1 MQKIYYYR
9 TLSLLFTVLIS
20 IYLSGNALGQE
31 EREVELTA
39 QEMLARVDA
48 MLKYP
53 AGILKGTL
61 LHIQPNGSTRR
72 IQLKA
77 FIQDSNYL
85 FRLET
90 SSRGEE
96 QKVLY
101 TLNGEDI
108 WVYNVLSRQ
117 LFHKMSI
124 DKFDSLLNTNFF
136 YIDLSNADL
145 QSNYT
150 ASIDGEVFVKGRD
163 ALRLKCEPLLK
174 SGEYGLLTLYVSK
187 DDFIPLRIDYHDS
200 DRVVFKTMSVAKVA
214 ERNNRKF
221 PVRYDML
228 NIRTGTVT
236 IFEIFDIDEKARFDR
251 SIFRPEKLGEH

>member
-1 MQKIYYYR
+1 MSAVLV
-9 TLSLLFTVLIS
+9 TMCLSHGAV
-20 IYLSGNALGQE
+20 GQE
-31 EREVELTA
+31 DREVELTA

-61 LHIQPNGSTRR
+61 LHIQPDGSTRR
-72 IQLKA
+72 VQLKA

-85 FRLET
+85 FRLES

-124 DKFDSLLNTNFF
+124 DKFDPLLNTNFS
-136 YIDLSNADL
+136 YMDLSNADL

-163 ALRLKCEPLLK
+163 ALRLTCQPLLK
-174 SGEYGLLTLYVSK
+174 SGKYGLLTVYVSK

-200 DRVVFKTMSVAKVA
+200 DRVIFKTMSVAKVA
-214 ERNNRKF
+214 VRDNRNF

-228 NIRTGTVT
+228 NIKTGTVT
-236 IFEIFDIDEKARFDR
+236 IFEIFDIDEKARFDEA
-251 SIFRPEKLGEH
+251 IFRPEKLGEH